1 MVTEWLTACIN
12 EAKAKAEVKVLVD
25 RQREIVDQYRDFSPV
40 GTQIKRKERA
50 VGIAE
55 DNYRRQIAGLAEAH
69 LRLQNIKMTTANLQ
83 VIASPEYPLT
93 DNGRKRLIYILAAFF
108 GSMIFISGYFLLI
121 ELLDRTLRD
130 PDRSKRP
137 DRTLCH
143 CSIQW
148 YKQLEVSWIPQ
159 GLQPA
164 CRCLQLPAIEQLP
177 ASGPSYCHKP
187 AQHGET

>member
-25 RQREIVDQYRDFSPV
+25 RQQDIIDQYREFSPV

-55 DNYRRQIAGLAEAH
+55 DNYRRQIGGLMKAH

-93 DNGRKRLIYILAAFF
+93 DNGRKKL
-108 GSMIFISGYFLLI
+108 STS
-121 ELLDRTLRD
+121 
-130 PDRSKRP
+130 
-137 DRTLCH
+137 
-143 CSIQW
+143 
-148 YKQLEVSWIPQ
+148 
-159 GLQPA
+159 
-164 CRCLQLPAIEQLP
+164 LPHSSAV
-177 ASGPSYCHKP
+177 
-187 AQHGET
+187 

>member
-108 GSMIFISGYFLLI
+108 GSLIFISGYFLLI

-130 PDRSKRP
+130 PDRSNSE
-137 DRTLCH
+137 
-143 CSIQW
+143 SILAVC
-148 YKQLEVSWIPQ
+148 YSE
-159 GLQPA
+159 
-164 CRCLQLPAIEQLP
+164 
-177 ASGPSYCHKP
+177 
-187 AQHGET
+187 